1 MNHKRCMAAFGCAGD
16 SIKMKAMK
24 TSKLLPG
31 GMILSAKTHAE
42 NFLPVPAFP
51 VQMSGAPL
59 PTRTLNAAN
68 AAPGSLPSP
77 CGGFL
82 QPGAFASAPRPAEAM
97 SILVVDDVESLTEL
111 YTDFLEAAGYIVWA
125 FNDRAEA
132 LAALKADRAK
142 PDLLI
147 TDYCGLSMSVDQFM
161 RDCLLVH
168 PTLRILMASGFSR
181 TDMRFSQPKPD
192 RFIQKPF
199 TPEELRREVTAALTT
214 KQPGRSKT

>member
-1 MNHKRCMAAFGCAGD
+1 
-16 SIKMKAMK
+16 
-24 TSKLLPG
+24 
-31 GMILSAKTHAE
+31 
-42 NFLPVPAFP
+42 
-51 VQMSGAPL
+51 
-59 PTRTLNAAN
+59 
-68 AAPGSLPSP
+68 
-77 CGGFL
+77 
-82 QPGAFASAPRPAEAM
+82 M

-214 KQPGRSKT
+214 KQPSRSKT